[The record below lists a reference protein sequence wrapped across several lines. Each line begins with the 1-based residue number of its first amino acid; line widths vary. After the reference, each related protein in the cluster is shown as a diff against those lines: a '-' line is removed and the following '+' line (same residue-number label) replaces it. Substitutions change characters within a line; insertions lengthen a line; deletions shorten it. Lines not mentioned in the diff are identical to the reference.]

1 MKIIASVLLIVAV
14 IFAPIFNSDQLTD
27 SNEMITEWEEFKNS
41 LHDTTWEI
49 DEYTRLSIEMNE
61 KIANIPYNINN
72 DTEKMDWFIE
82 YKNIVNQYPK
92 ELHNKTIYE
101 EYSSEELDLL
111 FRIVQCEAGD
121 EYGFIEK
128 ANVTSVIF
136 NRNITKGLT
145 LTEVLTA
152 KNQFTPY
159 STGVYKNAK
168 IDEKTILACEF
179 VYMFGD
185 TTDGCMAFRSHTSCP
200 NTWYSW
206 TRQFADK
213 AHCFYK

>member
-1 MKIIASVLLIVAV
+1 MKVIASVLLIVAV

-27 SNEMITEWEEFKNS
+27 SNEMITEWADLNSS
-41 LHDTTWEI
+41 LHDTTWEV

-61 KIANIPYNINN
+61 KIAKIPYDINN
-72 DTEKMDWFIE
+72 DAEKMDWFIE

-111 FRIVQCEAGD
+111 FRIVQCETGD

-128 ANVTSVIF
+128 ANVISVIF
-136 NRNITKGLT
+136 NRHTTRGLT

-152 KNQFTPY
+152 KNQFAPY
-159 STGVYKNAK
+159 SIGVYKNAK

-185 TTDGCMAFRSHTSCP
+185 TTDGCMAFRSDICP

-206 TRQFADK
+206 TYQFSDK
-213 AHCFYK
+213 AHHFYK